1 MTENI
6 LKVEDLHIGDRVL
19 FSNAPCKV
27 IGISKNGVTLDLS
40 NFDDAKEEQCCADLC
55 DISPI
60 PLTEELLERNGYSFT
75 FDDGI
80 LRQYEDDCFR
90 IKETND
96 GRFLIYLKVSNDDEE
111 VDVLVTIAIN
121 VHELQHTFW
130 VLSGDDNF
138 DI

>member
-1 MTENI
+1 M
-6 LKVEDLHIGDRVL
+6 LKVEDLHIGDWVL

-40 NFDDAKEEQCCADLC
+40 NFDDAKEEQVDLC

-60 PLTEELLERNGYSFT
+60 PLTEELLERNGYKFT

-96 GRFLIYLKVSNDDEE
+96 GRFLIYLKVSNADEE